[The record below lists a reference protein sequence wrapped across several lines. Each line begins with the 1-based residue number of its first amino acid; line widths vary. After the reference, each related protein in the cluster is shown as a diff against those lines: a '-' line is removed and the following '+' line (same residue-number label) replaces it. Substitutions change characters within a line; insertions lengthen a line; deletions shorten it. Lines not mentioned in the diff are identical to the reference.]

1 MFTVCAFQGR
11 RAGLGLVDS
20 LLGPAGV
27 RVRTVMQGILGG
39 LLLLSMF
46 NAIKHVPLG
55 NSSAIM
61 FCTPVFTFI
70 FAPCMLREQC
80 GLYRY
85 DCLQKKV
92 ICLYQWLLTTIPG
105 TTPAHYPPPPKKK
118 SKFKSWP
125 IF

>member
-1 MFTVCAFQGR
+1 MKVRFSSQITFNFVSQFLLLLAFCIFKGH
-11 RAGLGLVDS
+11 RAGKGPADT

-27 RVRTVMQGILGG
+27 RVRTVMQGMLGG

-70 FAPCMLREQC
+70 FAPCMLREHC

-85 DCLQKKV
+85 AFVC
-92 ICLYQWLLTTIPG
+92 
-105 TTPAHYPPPPKKK
+105 
-118 SKFKSWP
+118 
-125 IF
+125 IFVVVYDGF

>member
-11 RAGLGLVDS
+11 RAGLGLTDS

-85 DCLQKKV
+85 DCLQKSH
-92 ICLYQWLLTTIPG
+92 LLKPVVANQK
-105 TTPAHYPPPPKKK
+105 PQVPPSPPPQKKN
-118 SKFKSWP
+118 
-125 IF
+125 IDV